1 MNKKMKQEI
10 RDSFNF
16 PDAKHKYEFLMQAEV
31 ASAQDKKRKI
41 PVPVVFRVTALAAAA
56 AIAIGLWTNLRTR
69 PDPGGKDFRGG
80 SVIVTTAEN
89 TVSAVTT
96 TADGSAAKPVTTVT
110 AHDNETA
117 VTTFTAATNAQ
128 GAVITSAS
136 PALGA
141 HTLTSAVRHSGT
153 GRTTAAVPGKN
164 TTTTTVNK
172 EIERSFEMKKL
183 AAFLSALSISVSALP
198 VNAGALGNDYM
209 LNPDFDASE
218 YYTTPPYGD
227 SNVGIFK
234 KFDNGQLIYD
244 VDGNGVFDR
253 MDPYWVY
260 RCVTDG
266 EYDSNVELS
275 YELGTFIREN
285 CDYDGD
291 GDLDQWD
298 AWVIIAY
305 YIINNKPTAAD
316 IDWNTYDPTYV
327 PERYDSTKYFN
338 VTNISCEL
346 MYVDKFDQCLE
357 TYGLAR
363 SYITAG
369 LIENGTLDL
378 DVNEDGVVDI
388 KDIAYIAVYYKNLDP
403 LWEERVDDGIRLHYS
418 YTKRVD
424 LPEKVKNNIKKLC
437 DDAMPEKNPKNFST
451 SGKEARCL
459 EMIEYFLMH
468 YPVQECYF
476 DNKYYDT
483 ILSTDTSQ
491 YTLGDVL
498 GIQALNRNV
507 IIPRED
513 DGRFDFYQDVFNE
526 QFTAYYQ
533 NVLDGKQSIPDINGD
548 GVADTE
554 DYQAADE
561 YMTAFFRNETI
572 ETTSMPKDIFEKFIT
587 DCDFNQNG
595 VSGDIY
601 DIMIAEIYI
610 MYIDAYHPEEETVTT
625 SEFSYQSN
633 LSLLSTLEIDRSGDA
648 NCDGGTDL
656 ADAIFIMQSMANP
669 DKYQLSQRG
678 RFNADISEPGHGVT
692 ADDALE
698 IQNRLL
704 HNN

>member
-41 PVPVVFRVTALAAAA
+41 PVPVVFRVTAVAAAA

-96 TADGSAAKPVTTVT
+96 TADGSSAQPVTTVT

-141 HTLTSAVRHSGT
+141 HTLTSAVRHSGI

-209 LNPDFDASE
+209 LNPDFDASHYE
-218 YYTTPPYGD
+218 VDTSCYAFERKQ
-227 SNVGIFK
+227 IEM
-234 KFDNGQLIYD
+234 FDNGQLIYD

-260 RCVTDG
+260 RCADDV

-275 YELGTFIREN
+275 DEFSTFIREN

-291 GDLDQWD
+291 GSVDLAD
-298 AWVIIAY
+298 AWTIIDY
-305 YIINNKPTAAD
+305 YIINNKPTWAD
-316 IDWNTYDPTYV
+316 LDWNSYDPSYV
-327 PERYDSTKYFN
+327 PERYNSRTFYN
-338 VTNISCEL
+338 VRNMSGEL
-346 MYVDKFDQCLE
+346 VYVEEFDDRL
-357 TYGLAR
+357 THLGLAR
-363 SYITAG
+363 SYITAE
-369 LIENGTLDL
+369 LIEDGTLDL
-378 DVNEDGVVDI
+378 DVNEDGAVDI
-388 KDIAYIAVYYKNLDP
+388 KDLASIAVYYKNIFP
-403 LWEERVDDGIRLHYS
+403 LYTEQTEGGIRLNYS

-424 LPEKVKNNIKKLC
+424 LPDKVDKNIEELC
-437 DDAMPEKNPKNFST
+437 IAAMPEKNPKADLGT
-451 SGKEARCL
+451 KEKDRCL

-610 MYIDAYHPEEETVTT
+610 MYIDGYHPEEETVTT

>member
-1 MNKKMKQEI
+1 MKQEI

-41 PVPVVFRVTALAAAA
+41 PVPVAFRVTAAVAAA

-89 TVSAVTT
+89 TVYAVTT

-141 HTLTSAVRHSGT
+141 HTLTSAVRPSGT
-153 GRTTAAVPGKN
+153 GRTTAAVPGNN
-164 TTTTTVNK
+164 TTTTTVNN

-183 AAFLSALSISVSALP
+183 AAFLSALSISAAALP
-198 VNAGALGNDYM
+198 LNAGALGDDYM
-209 LNPDFDASE
+209 LNPNFDASE
-218 YYTTPPYGD
+218 YYTKTPYGD
-227 SNVGIFK
+227 CHIGIFK

-260 RCVTDG
+260 RCATDG

-275 YELGTFIREN
+275 DELGTFIREN
-285 CDYDGD
+285 CDYEGD
-291 GDLDQWD
+291 GDLDEFD
-298 AWVIIAY
+298 ARDLIAY
-305 YIINNKPTAAD
+305 YILHNKPTAAD

-327 PERYDSTKYFN
+327 PERYDSTNYFN

-346 MYVDKFDQCLE
+346 MYVYCFDQCLE

-388 KDIAYIAVYYKNLDP
+388 KDITYIAVYYKNLFP
-403 LWEERVDDGIRLHYS
+403 LWEERVDEGIRLHFS
-418 YTKRVD
+418 YTHFID
-424 LPEKVKNNIKKLC
+424 PPEKVNENIKKLC
-437 DDAMPEKNPKNFST
+437 DDAMPEKNPKADLGT
-451 SGKEARCL
+451 KEEDRCL

-468 YPVQECYF
+468 YPVQEYYF

-483 ILSTDTSQ
+483 ILSTDTSE

-498 GIQALNRNV
+498 RLQALNRNV

-513 DGRFDFYQDVFNE
+513 DGRFDIYQDVFEE

-533 NVLDGKQSIPDINGD
+533 NVLDGKQSPPDINGD
-548 GVADTE
+548 GVVDTK
-554 DYQAADE
+554 DYQAAED
-561 YMTAFFRNETI
+561 YIMASFRKETL
-572 ETTSMPKDIFEKFIT
+572 ETTSIPKNIFEKFTT
-587 DCDFNQNG
+587 DCDLNQNG
-595 VSGDIY
+595 ISGDIY
-601 DIMIAEIYI
+601 DVTIIWIYVI
-610 MYIDAYHPEEETVTT
+610 YIDAYQPEEESETIG
-625 SEFSYQSN
+625 EFSYQSN
-633 LSLLSTLEIDRSGDA
+633 LSLLNTLEIDRSGDA
-648 NCDGGTDL
+648 NCDGDTDL